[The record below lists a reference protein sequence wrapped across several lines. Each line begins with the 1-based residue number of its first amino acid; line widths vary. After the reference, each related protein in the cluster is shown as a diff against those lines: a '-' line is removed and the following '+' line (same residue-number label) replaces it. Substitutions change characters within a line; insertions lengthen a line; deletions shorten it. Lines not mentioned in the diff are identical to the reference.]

1 MMVINFND
9 FLEKTSFSAT
19 DKFVG
24 FDNTSPGGEKILVY
38 PKQNNRENVVIKA
51 TWLCS
56 AIKNGVQMAETGT
69 VELPAPSE
77 NFKEFSE
84 LTEEDI
90 LNWCYE
96 NGVNKNEIESSLISA
111 IDQEEELTPIAV
123 KLPWENSKC
132 QLKDQ
137 YLMDLQVS

>member
-1 MMVINFND
+1 MNIKWQI
-9 FLEKTSFSAT
+9 EKLL
-19 DKFVG
+19 
-24 FDNTSPGGEKILVY
+24 IY

-56 AIKNGVQMAETGT
+56 VIKDGVQKVEAGT
-69 VELPAPSE
+69 VELPAPLE

-96 NGVNKNEIESSLISA
+96 NGVNKNEIESNLISA
-111 IDQEEELTPIAV
+111 LEEEEELIPIVA
-123 KLPWENSKC
+123 KLPWENS
-132 QLKDQ
+132 
-137 YLMDLQVS
+137 